1 MVLLVLLGLTL
12 VYVVV
17 VVVVVWTCVCVCV
30 CVCGIG
36 GGTSGWWLYVCS
48 RCCVV
53 TGDLPKPVKRS
64 YRGKLGQKLSTK
76 TNRLGRLQSG
86 QVSGFVSGG
95 G

>member
-1 MVLLVLLGLTL
+1 MVLLVLPGLTL

-17 VVVVVWTCVCVCV
+17 VVCCVCVYV
-30 CVCGIG
+30 RGIG
-36 GGTSGWWLYVCS
+36 GVTSVGWLYGGS

-53 TGDLPKPVKRS
+53 TDDLGDPVKRS
-64 YRGKLGQKLSTK
+64 HRGKLGQKLLPK